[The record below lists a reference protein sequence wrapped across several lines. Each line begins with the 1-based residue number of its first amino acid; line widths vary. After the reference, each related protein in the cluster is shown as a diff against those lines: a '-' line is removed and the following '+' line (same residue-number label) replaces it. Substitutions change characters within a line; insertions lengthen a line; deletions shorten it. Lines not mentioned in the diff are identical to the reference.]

1 MTTSS
6 GIAGINVDRLTVEDH
21 AGHAVLRDVSFTLSS
36 GASLG
41 IVGESGAGKTT
52 LALSLLGHFRPGLR
66 YIAGSIHVADQEIL
80 TASPPDLR
88 NYRRTVISYLG
99 QDPAAALTPNMRV
112 GSLVEELMRG
122 GRSAK
127 LVNARLGAVGLPG
140 NRDFASRYPHEL
152 SGGQLQRVAIARA
165 LAPNPAV
172 LVLDEPSASLDLM
185 TRRLIIQE
193 IERQV
198 RLRGITLVMVSHD
211 LNMVARSVD
220 KLLVLHEGAVVEEGN
235 VTATLAQPLH
245 PYTRE
250 LVAACDGK
258 LPSVLKD
265 GSGPQRRSPLLS
277 AQGLV
282 ASYRRGKERNSVVD
296 GLSLTLEAGECL
308 ALIGMSGAGKSTV
321 VNCLLGLLE
330 PDTGTVTVAGARLA
344 PRVQDRTVA
353 ERRSVQFVPQDP
365 QGSLNPRRRVGDT
378 LLHALRSMRGLSRS
392 DAETEA
398 RRLME
403 RVRLSP
409 ALLSRFPR
417 QLSGGERQRITIARA
432 LAAKPRVLICDEVT
446 SALDVSVEASILD
459 LIDELKRES
468 HLAVLLIAHDLRVVR
483 RIADRVTVL
492 HDGRVLE
499 QGAVSEVLG
508 TPQHEFTRAILEADQ
523 TLAEIGEE
531 RLQRNPDMPGGF
543 ETSSMP

>member
-1 MTTSS
+1 MTASS
-6 GIAGINVDRLTVEDH
+6 SSAGINVAGLTVEDK
-21 AGHAVLRDVSFTLSS
+21 AGHAILRDVSFSLPP
-36 GASLG
+36 GARQG

-52 LALSLLGHFRPGLR
+52 LALGLLGHFRPGLR
-66 YIAGSIHVADQEIL
+66 YVAGSIQVADQEIL
-80 TASPPDLR
+80 AASPSELR
-88 NYRRTVISYLG
+88 RYRRTVISYLG

-112 GSLVEELMRG
+112 GSQVEELMRG

-127 LVNARLGAVGLPG
+127 HVHARLGAIGLPG
-140 NRDFASRYPHEL
+140 NRDFARRYPHEL

-165 LAPNPAV
+165 LAPDPAV

-185 TRRLIIQE
+185 TRRLITEE

-211 LNMVARSVD
+211 LNMVARAVD
-220 KLLVLHEGAVVEEGN
+220 KLLVLHKGSVVEEGD

-250 LVAACDGK
+250 LVAACDGTFPK
-258 LPSVLKD
+258 VLKN
-265 GSGPQRRSPLLS
+265 GTGPKRKSLLLS

-282 ASYRRGKERNSVVD
+282 ASYQRGRERSTVVD

-330 PDTGTVTVAGARLA
+330 PDAGAVAVAGARLA
-344 PRVQDRTVA
+344 PRVRDRTVPQ
-353 ERRSVQFVPQDP
+353 RRSIQFVPQDP

-378 LLHALRSMRGLSRS
+378 LLHALRSMRGMGRS
-392 DAETEA
+392 AADAEA
-398 RRLME
+398 RKLMK

-409 ALLSRFPR
+409 VLLSRFPR
-417 QLSGGERQRITIARA
+417 QLSGGERQRIAIARA
-432 LAAKPRVLICDEVT
+432 LAAEPRVLICDEVT

-459 LIDELKRES
+459 LIDELKRKS
-468 HLAVLLIAHDLRVVR
+468 QLAVLLIAHDLRVVR

-492 HDGRVLE
+492 HDGSVVER
-499 QGAVSEVLG
+499 GAVSEVLSA
-508 TPQHEFTRAILEADQ
+508 PQHEFTRAIIEADQ
-523 TLAEIGEE
+523 TLSEIGEE
-531 RLQRNPDMPGGF
+531 RLQQDPEMPGLSV
-543 ETSSMP
+543 TP

>member
-1 MTTSS
+1 MTATFSS
-6 GIAGINVDRLTVEDH
+6 AGIEIDGLTVEDQ
-21 AGHAVLRDVSFTLSS
+21 AGHGILRDVSFSLPS
-36 GASLG
+36 GARLG

-52 LALSLLGHFRPGLR
+52 LALGLLGHFRPGLR
-66 YIAGSIHVADQEIL
+66 YIAGSIRVGDQEIL
-80 TASPPDLR
+80 AALPLDLR
-88 NYRRTVISYLG
+88 KYRRTVISYLG

-112 GSLVEELMRG
+112 GRQVEELMRG
-122 GRSAK
+122 GHSAAS
-127 LVNARLGAVGLPG
+127 VNARLGAVDLPG
-140 NRDFASRYPHEL
+140 DSDFARRYPHEL

-165 LAPNPAV
+165 LAPDPAV

-185 TRRLIIQE
+185 TRRLITEE
-193 IERQV
+193 IERQA
-198 RLRGITLVMVSHD
+198 RLRDITLVMVSHD
-211 LNMVARSVD
+211 LNMVARAVD
-220 KLLVLHEGAVVEEGN
+220 KLLVLHEGAVVEQGD
-235 VTATLAQPLH
+235 VGATLAKPLH

-258 LPSVLKD
+258 PRPIVTNGTVQSRKT
-265 GSGPQRRSPLLS
+265 PLLT
-277 AQGLV
+277 ARGLA
-282 ASYRRGKERNSVVD
+282 ASYRQGNGRTSVVD
-296 GLSLTLEAGECL
+296 GLNLTLEAGECL

-330 PDTGTVTVAGARLA
+330 PDAGTVTVAGARLA
-344 PRVQDRTVA
+344 PRVRGRTVS
-353 ERRSVQFVPQDP
+353 ERRSIQFVPQDP

-392 DAETEA
+392 AADAESCK
-398 RRLME
+398 LME

-417 QLSGGERQRITIARA
+417 QLSGGERQRIAIARA

-459 LIDELKRES
+459 LINELKRES

-483 RIADRVTVL
+483 RIADRMTVL
-492 HDGRVLE
+492 HNGSVVE

-508 TPQHEFTRAILEADQ
+508 APQHEFTRAIIEADQ

-531 RLQRNPDMPGGF
+531 RLQRNPDRPGVF